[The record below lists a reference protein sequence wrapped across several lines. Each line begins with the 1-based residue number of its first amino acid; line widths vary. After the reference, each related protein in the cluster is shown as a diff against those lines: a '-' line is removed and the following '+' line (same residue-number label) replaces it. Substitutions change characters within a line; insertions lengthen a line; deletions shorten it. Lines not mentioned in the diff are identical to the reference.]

1 MSSNLPPYVKN
12 TPLMGLAMD
21 VLRRPL
27 EVFPEIVEKYGYV
40 SRARYAPGMATSWI
54 IGHPDGIEQIMKTNQ
69 KNYPRS
75 AFFNRL
81 VKEAIG
87 LNLFTADGEIWHET
101 RKKVAPTLHRQK
113 VMLWTQQ
120 IIDTVNETKERWF
133 QYAKNGETVFLHDE
147 MALLALKI
155 SLRTMF
161 SNDIFTESTKIREGI
176 AMLLWYAN
184 YRISS
189 PFSID
194 NIITTPRKRRYLNAK
209 AIVYEAMTGIME
221 ERKKGN
227 IRKNDLLD
235 LMLDARDEETG
246 IGMSEDQIKSEILGL
261 LTGSNESTSAMLTWT
276 MYELSRNPD
285 KLEKMREEISGLGK
299 SPDSPEDFMRL
310 QYPSMVIYES
320 MRMYPPVWLLD
331 RSATKEDVL
340 MGYDVAPDTNML
352 LPFFVLYRHPDFWE
366 NPNEF
371 VPERFMPEEVEKRH
385 KYLYLPFG
393 AGARNCIGNHLVMIE
408 SIIILAILFESFD
421 IEMVSKEP
429 IKPIVNFA
437 LVPGDKGAIRIK
449 VRK

>member
-1 MSSNLPPYVKN
+1 MPANLPPYVKN
-12 TPLMGLAMD
+12 TPLMGLSMD

-27 EVFPEIVEKYGYV
+27 EVFPEIIEKYGYV

-81 VKEAIG
+81 VREAIG
-87 LNLFTADGEIWHET
+87 LNLFTAEGEIWHET
-101 RKKVAPTLHRQK
+101 RKKVAPTLHRPK
-113 VMLWTQQ
+113 VLLWTQQ
-120 IIDTVNETKERWF
+120 IIDTVNETKAQWI
-133 QYAKNGETVFLHDE
+133 QYAKSGEIVNLHDE
-147 MALLALKI
+147 MTLLALKI

-161 SNDIFTESTKIREGI
+161 STDIFTESTKIREGI
-176 AMLLWYAN
+176 AMLLWYVN
-184 YRISS
+184 YRISN

-194 NIITTPRKRRYLNAK
+194 NVLKTPRKRKYLNAK
-209 AIVYEAMTGIME
+209 ATVYEAMSHLID
-221 ERKKGN
+221 ERKNGN

-235 LMLDARDEETG
+235 LMLDARDEDTG
-246 IGMSEDQIKSEILGL
+246 IGMSEEQIKSEILGL

-285 KLEKMREEISGLGK
+285 KLEKMRAEISSLGK
-299 SPDSPEDFMRL
+299 SPETPEDFMKL

-320 MRMYPPVWLLD
+320 MRLYPPVWLLD
-331 RSATKEDVL
+331 RSALKEDVL
-340 MGYDVAPDTNML
+340 MGYDVAPETNML
-352 LPFFVLYRHPDFWE
+352 LPFFVLYRHPVFWE
-366 NPNEF
+366 NPNQF
-371 VPERFMPEEVEKRH
+371 IPERFSPEEVEKRH

-408 SIIILAILFESFD
+408 SIIILAILAETFE
-421 IEMVSKEP
+421 IETVSKEP
-429 IKPIVNFA
+429 IKPVINFA

-449 VRK
+449 LRK